1 MPPPLCGL
9 NWHSAG
15 GGKPGR
21 SEQILSSCPPP
32 GRRALPSWARR
43 GGSRRVPG
51 AAGHEAP
58 PRPPGP
64 GGWHF
69 VQDAASLL
77 IVGLGPAAALVQ
89 GLRPESAADANPGA
103 SGRGGLGSPGK
114 LCARKKRT
122 PHPRCPGGCA
132 TLRGGGGA
140 IPEPG
145 RADARVSGRRGAVA
159 RSRRWGSAASHFAG
173 LGWQVLSGRDQ
184 APE

>member
-51 AAGHEAP
+51 AAGHKAP

-64 GGWHF
+64 GGRHF

-77 IVGLGPAAALVQ
+77 IVGLGPAAALVR
-89 GLRPESAADANPGA
+89 GLRPECAADANPGA

-114 LCARKKRT
+114 LCAREKRT

-145 RADARVSGRRGAVA
+145 RADAPDSSPPFQPCR
-159 RSRRWGSAASHFAG
+159 
-173 LGWQVLSGRDQ
+173 
-184 APE
+184 P